1 MAGVLSMS
9 DAAGDG
15 ICPYAHLGDAL
26 AEGTLLDRRIQASP
40 NWFYRE
46 LRNRDPVHYDEQLG
60 MYLVS
65 RFEDL
70 QTVVQDPITY
80 SSERGYREQYAKGFH
95 EEFQK
100 ILAEE
105 GGGYFPDA
113 IKTDP
118 PYHTRIRRLIDKAFT
133 AHRVKEL
140 EPKIV
145 EVVREVV
152 AAVAPSGEADG
163 ISDIAAPVTIKF
175 ICEQLGLGDVDGRK
189 IQDWSYAVVA
199 QMGQM
204 QTREQMIAN
213 ARLICELQ
221 LFLIDHIRDRQAR
234 PRDDIITDLI
244 QARDDEDG
252 GALTFEEIVSLVRA
266 FLIAGNETTATAI
279 GHLLVL
285 LATQPHVAEEL
296 HARADDEKYMNRFV
310 EELLRWE
317 PPSRGLTRMTTR
329 EVELGGKTLPEGS
342 HLMLLWASGNDTE
355 AVFPQPRAFDLTR
368 DNLGRHLSF
377 GAGPH
382 RCVGAAL
389 ARMEIKVTARETIR
403 RLTDIRLRIPVEEIR
418 FVPTVA
424 THPLAELPLSFRARI

>member
-1 MAGVLSMS
+1 MGNEA
-9 DAAGDG
+9 AAGT
-15 ICPYAHLGDAL
+15 CPYRHLKDAL
-26 AEGTLLDRRIQASP
+26 AEGTLLDRKIQASP
-40 NWFYRE
+40 NWFYGE
-46 LRNRDPVHYDEQLG
+46 LRRKDPVHYDAKLG

-65 RFEDL
+65 RFEDI
-70 QTVVQDPITY
+70 QTVVQDPITF
-80 SSERGYREQYAKGFH
+80 SSERGYKEQYAKGYH

-113 IKTDP
+113 VKTDP
-118 PYHTRIRRLIDKAFT
+118 PYHTRIRKLIDKAFT

-145 EVVREVV
+145 EIVRDVLT
-152 AAVAPSGEADG
+152 AVAPRGEADG
-163 ISDIAAPVTIKF
+163 VGDIAAPVTIRF
-175 ICEQLGLGDVDGRK
+175 ICEQLGLGEVEGRK

-204 QTREQMIAN
+204 QTHDQMVAN
-213 ARLICELQ
+213 ARRICELQ

-234 PRDDIITDLI
+234 PRDDMISDLLH
-244 QARDDEDG
+244 ARIEDDEAS
-252 GALTFEEIVSLVRA
+252 ALTFEEIVSLVRA

-279 GHLLVL
+279 SHLLVL
-285 LATQPHVAEEL
+285 FATQPDVAAAV
-296 HARADDEKYMNRFV
+296 HANAGDERYMNRFV

-329 EVELGGKTLPEGS
+329 DVELGGRMLPEGS
-342 HLMLLWASGNDTE
+342 HIMLLWASGNDSE
-355 AVFPQPRAFDLTR
+355 SVFPCPRTFDVTR
-368 DNLGRHLSF
+368 ENLGKHLSF
-377 GAGPH
+377 GSGPH

-389 ARMEIKVTARETIR
+389 ARMEIKVTARELVR
-403 RLTDIRLRIPVEEIR
+403 QLTDIRLTIPADEIR

-424 THPLAELPLSFRARI
+424 THPIAELPLSFRPRA